1 MKNLIKRGFAA
12 LLALTLALGMSVSA
26 FAAEGTADTKTAVAK
41 KDYQLTH
48 TDNNSESPAED
59 FHFTATATDVTDA
72 NNPDGSKV
80 TLDQVPNLTIAPV
93 SYKKGEAGSADSVKG
108 FDVTP
113 DKDFPSVGVYTY
125 EVTETDGK
133 TAGVTYNKEK
143 QELKV
148 TVFHDAETN
157 KIKVAYAFRVG
168 ANKGATIVNSYSA
181 GTLQVGKHVFGNLG
195 NKEQKFNVTVTLTAP
210 EGQTVNSTITLSDK
224 DKTQILPGEWT
235 KDDTGRSTVTKK
247 ISLADEQA
255 IVFSNVPYGV
265 TYKVQEDKYK
275 GYKTTYSETAEGAE
289 FVQGTI
295 KAKHT
300 IADIFN
306 EKEGTVD
313 TGVILHSAPYVLL
326 LVGVGAA
333 AVAFL
338 ILKKHREV

>member
-1 MKNLIKRGFAA
+1 MKKLLKRGFAA

-26 FAAEGTADTKTAVAK
+26 FAVEGTADTKTAVAK

-59 FHFTATATDVTDA
+59 FHFTAEAVGATDA
-72 NNPDGSKV
+72 NNPDGTAV
-80 TLDQVPNLTIAPV
+80 TKEQMPHLTITPV
-93 SYKKGEAGSADSVKG
+93 SYKPGEAGSDTRVKG
-108 FDVTP
+108 LDVKP

-125 EVTETDGK
+125 TVTETDGK
-133 TAGVTYNKEK
+133 TAGVTYNQEK
-143 QELKV
+143 LELKV
-148 TVFHDAETN
+148 TVFHDSETN

-168 ANKGATIVNSYSA
+168 ANKGATIVNTYSA
-181 GTLQVGKHVFGNLG
+181 GTLQVGKHVYGNLG
-195 NKEQKFNVTVTLTAP
+195 NQEQKFNITVTLTAP

-224 DKTQILPGEWT
+224 DKTQILPSEW
-235 KDDTGRSTVTKK
+235 KNGTVTKR
-247 ISLADEQA
+247 ISLAAEQA

-265 TYKVQEDKYK
+265 TYKVQEDKYE
-275 GYKTTYSETAEGAE
+275 GYKTTYSETPEGAE

-295 KAKHT
+295 NAKHMV
-300 IADIFN
+300 ADIFN

>member
-1 MKNLIKRGFAA
+1 MKKLIKRGFAA

-26 FAAEGTADTKTAVAK
+26 FAVEGTADTKTAVAK

-59 FHFTATATDVTDA
+59 FHFTAKATNVTDA
-72 NNPDGSKV
+72 NNPDGSAV
-80 TLDQVPNLTIAPV
+80 TLDQVPNLTITDV
-93 SYKKGEAGSADSVKG
+93 SYEKGGAGSANSVKG

-143 QELKV
+143 LELKA
-148 TVFHDAETN
+148 TVFHDAETS

-168 ANKGATIVNSYSA
+168 ANKGATIVNTYSA
-181 GTLQVGKHVFGNLG
+181 GTLQVGKHVYGNLG
-195 NKEQKFNVTVTLTAP
+195 NQEQKFNITVTLTAP
-210 EGQTVNSTITLSDK
+210 EGQTVNSTITLSDN
-224 DKTQILPGEWT
+224 DKTQILPSEW
-235 KDDTGRSTVTKK
+235 KNGTVTKR
-247 ISLADEQA
+247 ISLAAEQA

-265 TYKVQEDKYK
+265 TYKVQEDKYE
-275 GYKTTYSETAEGAE
+275 GYKTTYSETPEGAE

-295 KAKHT
+295 NAKHMV
-300 IADIFN
+300 ADIFN

-313 TGVILHSAPYVLL
+313 TGVILDSAPYVLL

>member
-1 MKNLIKRGFAA
+1 MKKLIKRGFAA

-26 FAAEGTADTKTAVAK
+26 FAIEGTADTKTAVAK

-59 FHFTATATDVTDA
+59 FHFTATATKVTDA
-72 NNPDGSKV
+72 NNPDGSAV
-80 TLDQVPNLTIAPV
+80 TLDQVPNLTITPV
-93 SYKKGEAGSADSVKG
+93 SYKKGEAGSANSVKG

-143 QELKV
+143 LELKA
-148 TVFHDAETN
+148 TVFHDSETN

-168 ANKGATIVNSYSA
+168 ANKGATIVNTYSA
-181 GTLQVGKHVFGNLG
+181 GTLQVGKHVYGNLG
-195 NKEQKFNVTVTLTAP
+195 NQEQKFNITVTLTAP

-224 DKTQILPGEWT
+224 DKTQILPSEW
-235 KDDTGRSTVTKK
+235 KNGTVTKR
-247 ISLADEQA
+247 ISLAAEQS

-265 TYKVQEDKYK
+265 TYKVQEDKYE
-275 GYKTTYSETAEGAE
+275 GYKTTYSETPEGAE
-289 FVQGTI
+289 YVQGTI
-295 KAKHT
+295 NAKHM

>member
-1 MKNLIKRGFAA
+1 MKKLIKRGFAA

-26 FAAEGTADTKTAVAK
+26 FAADGTAVAK

-59 FHFTATATDVTDA
+59 FHFTAKAVSVTDA
-72 NNPDGSKV
+72 NNPDGSAV
-80 TLDQVPNLTIAPV
+80 TTEQMPNLTITPV
-93 SYKKGEAGSADSVKG
+93 SYGAGAAGSATSKQDLVVKA
-108 FDVTP
+108 

-143 QELKV
+143 LELKA
-148 TVFHDAETN
+148 TVFHDAETGA
-157 KIKVAYAFRVG
+157 IKVAYAFRVG
-168 ANKGATIVNSYSA
+168 ANKGATIVNTYSA
-181 GTLQVGKHVFGNLG
+181 GTLQVGKHVYGNLG
-195 NKEQKFNVTVTLTAP
+195 NKEQQFNITVTLTAP

-224 DKTQILPGEWT
+224 DKTQILPSEW
-235 KDDTGRSTVTKK
+235 KNGTVTKR
-247 ISLADEQA
+247 ISLAAEQA

-265 TYKVQEDKYK
+265 TYKVQEDKYE
-275 GYKTTYSETAEGAE
+275 GYKTTYSETPAGAE
-289 FVQGTI
+289 YVQGTI
-295 KAKHT
+295 NAKHM

-338 ILKKHREV
+338 ILRKHREV